1 MADIEIIDAEKRF
14 GANHVIR
21 RLNLHVRDGEFVVL
35 LGPSGC
41 GKTTT
46 LRALAGLESIDSG
59 EIRIKGRRVDQL
71 PPQQRDTAFV
81 FQLYS
86 LYPHLTSYDNIA
98 FPLRAA
104 GRPEADVKKQVTDV
118 ARVLRIEHLLDKRP
132 SALAGGDLQRVTI
145 GRALV
150 RRPEA
155 MLMDEPIGALDAKL
169 REEMRAELR
178 RLHVENGSTTVY
190 VTHDQVEAM
199 SMADK
204 IGIMNDGV
212 LQQYDSP
219 TTVYDTPAN
228 LFVAQ
233 FVGSPI
239 MNVVDCRCQAGAT
252 GTEVRLAGMV
262 DPFVLPASA
271 AAPLAGHSGH
281 NGETGLA
288 LGIRP
293 EAIGVALSAAPGHVQ
308 AHVHLIEPLGAYDI
322 VDIAVGDARLRAR
335 TPSQFVRAQGD
346 AVWIKLDR
354 ARTHFFDKTSG
365 RRLQAGS

>member
-1 MADIEIIDAEKRF
+1 MADIRIVDANKRF

-21 RLNLHVRDGEFVVL
+21 DLNLHISHGEFVVL

-46 LRALAGLESIDSG
+46 LRAIAGLEEIDSG
-59 EIRIKGRRVDQL
+59 EIRIGERRVDQL
-71 PPQQRDTAFV
+71 PPQERNTAFV

-86 LYPHLTSYDNIA
+86 LYPHLTAFENIA

-104 GRPEADVKKQVTDV
+104 GRPDAQVRERV
-118 ARVLRIEHLLDKRP
+118 AAVAKVLRIEHLLGKRP
-132 SALAGGDLQRVTI
+132 SALSGGDMQRVTI

-169 REEMRAELR
+169 REEMRTELR
-178 RLHVENGSTTVY
+178 RLHVENESTTVY

-199 SMADK
+199 AMADK

-219 TTVYDTPAN
+219 DTVYDHPAN

-239 MNVVDCRCQAGAT
+239 MNVADCSCEVADDELR
-252 GTEVRLAGMV
+252 VRLAGV
-262 DPFVLPASA
+262 GEPFVLREPELRQQVIAA
-271 AAPLAGHSGH
+271 AAPA
-281 NGETGLA
+281 EGLA

-293 EAIGVALSAAPGHVQ
+293 EAVSLSLESGPGLVRAQVQ
-308 AHVHLIEPLGAYDI
+308 LIEPLGAYDI
-322 VDIAVGDARLRAR
+322 VDIGFGEESLRAR

-346 AVWIKLDR
+346 AVWLGLDG
-354 ARTHFFDKTSG
+354 ARTHFFDKRSG
-365 RRLQAGS
+365 RSLRTVA

>member
-1 MADIEIIDAEKRF
+1 MADIEIIDVEKRF
-14 GANHVIR
+14 GSNHVIR
-21 RLNLHVRDGEFVVL
+21 KLNLHVRHGEFVVL

-59 EIRIKGRRVDQL
+59 EIRIKGRRVDPL
-71 PPQQRDTAFV
+71 PPQERDTAFV

-104 GRPEADVKKQVTDV
+104 RKSEVEVKKQVTDV
-118 ARVLRIEHLLDKRP
+118 ARVLRIEHLLDRRP
-132 SALAGGDLQRVTI
+132 SALAGGDMQRVTI

-178 RLHVENGSTTVY
+178 RLHIENGSTTVY

-212 LQQYDSP
+212 LQQYDTP
-219 TTVYDTPAN
+219 TRVYDEPAN

-239 MNVVDCRCQAGAT
+239 MNVIDCRCEITSA
-252 GTEVRLAGMV
+252 GTEVRLGDMTE
-262 DPFVLPASA
+262 PFVLGALA
-271 AAPLAGHSGH
+271 AAKVNGSTAG
-281 NGETGLA
+281 ELA

-293 EAIGVALSAAPGHVQ
+293 EAVSVALAPAPGHV
-308 AHVHLIEPLGAYDI
+308 AAKVHLIEPLGAYDI
-322 VDIAVGDARLRAR
+322 VDIAVGEAVLRAR
-335 TPSQFVRAQGD
+335 TASQFVRSQGE
-346 AVWIKLDR
+346 AVWLALDE
-354 ARTHFFDKTSG
+354 ARTHFFDKRSG
-365 RRLQAGS
+365 QLQRPRG